1 VSSSPIAGHSRT
13 DECLCP
19 IWQRG
24 EGQRPGPPATHPFPH
39 RPQVVRGRQPAGP
52 TSSAV
57 LRHHP
62 GGRVVPASRRC
73 TPGPRHRTSAQTRS
87 GRGGRANGLPAAA
100 FPGPPLR
107 IHLAGRQR
115 GWSGRGRAYMP
126 PHGRAES
133 PSHRHRQAPCTRNRT
148 AGRGAGWSF
157 LLPPGRGCEQ
167 LLVRCAKVSAGE
179 LE

>member
-1 VSSSPIAGHSRT
+1 MSSSPIAGHSRT

-115 GWSGRGRAYMP
+115 GLERARAGVHAP
-126 PHGRAES
+126 PRAGGITLPS
-133 PSHRHRQAPCTRNRT
+133 PSASTLHQESNSWKRGWMEFFVAAREGLRT
-148 AGRGAGWSF
+148 VARKM
-157 LLPPGRGCEQ
+157 R
-167 LLVRCAKVSAGE
+167 
-179 LE
+179 